1 MTIYFSDKCLV
12 VFVLMGVTI
21 TLEMFKEQWFAMLI
35 GITAATISRA
45 VVIYGFTPIV
55 NILPRQEKI
64 PFSYQNVM
72 MWGGLRGGVGIALAL
87 SIPTT
92 VPGWY
97 TVQAIIYGMV
107 LFTLF
112 VQAPLMPRLINKTI

>member
-1 MTIYFSDKCLV
+1 
-12 VFVLMGVTI
+12 
-21 TLEMFKEQWFAMLI
+21 
-35 GITAATISRA
+35 
-45 VVIYGFTPIV
+45 
-55 NILPRQEKI
+55 
-64 PFSYQNVM
+64 M

-112 VQAPLMPRLINKTI
+112 IQAPLMPWLIKKTL

>member
-1 MTIYFSDKCLV
+1 
-12 VFVLMGVTI
+12 MGVTI
-21 TLEMFKEQWFAMLI
+21 TLEMFRDQWVAMLI

-55 NILPRQEKI
+55 NILPQQEKI
-64 PFSYQNVM
+64 PVSYQNVM